1 MPTLRELFQTKILKS
16 GQTAEQQ
23 YDIQNLKPVPVKT
36 NSGAIDLLATPVSIA
51 RRNFPQ
57 TLSETRLEQEALGIR
72 QIRAFS
78 SPVLYGTAIA
88 KLKLKQSSSVVTM
101 KNAASTLINTDGNFT
116 GIVNKLVDKAKEVG
130 KGVLSKLGIQL
141 PEAQLPTRVA
151 TKIRGQLIF
160 SKEGSPISPDKLRQ
174 IQQASQGNGAGKILA
189 AIGQGATGEQ
199 IKNQVLGAGINA
211 AKKAITKAAFGAV
224 DRVANTFK
232 SVQGSV
238 TPSLRPADVS
248 YNSKR
253 KYSKIIKIRN
263 KEDGTVSDNGNY
275 TTLKGLQD
283 YINKPI
289 SIGGGLLGM
298 LAGLTQPEGLFL
310 MSKSVRD
317 NLDYAN
323 PKSLIFPEFPQFSL
337 ESITQ
342 NIPNK
347 RTTGRYGSTISPVPN
362 VPASYNIEAT
372 KKFVTTSDLVNS
384 SRPWYSETG
393 DELPKLGNDKTLDD
407 YDFIP
412 LRFYS
417 IAKQTGVSFKATIS
431 GLEESFSPS
440 WDSHRFVGSPF
451 NFYTYNSIERTL
463 SFSFKVYSLNNL
475 EHRSCWEKLNFLA
488 GLTYPQ
494 NPAFEEYTTPPFIK
508 FTLGD
513 MYKNKEA
520 FVESL
525 SYSIEDTTP
534 WDIGIYP
541 SKTILSK
548 TLNRV
553 VTLED
558 NPGYN
563 LPTIVN
569 VSITIKFLENIINT
583 AGKRLYGYNGAF
595 SEEFHKFSPD
605 GKAKKPE
612 KVVAEE
618 VKKQDAEKGG
628 VSQNPVGFTKEEKEK
643 LENAL
648 KDIVTTKIS

>member
-72 QIRAFS
+72 QIRAFA

-101 KNAASTLINTDGNFT
+101 KNAASTLISTDGQLS
-116 GIVNKLVDKAKEVG
+116 GLVNKLVDKAKEVG
-130 KGVLSKLGIQL
+130 KSVLSKLGIQL

-151 TKIRGQLIF
+151 GKIKAQLLL
-160 SKEGSPISPDKLRQ
+160 SGGPISPGKLKQ

-211 AKKAITKAAFGAV
+211 AKKAITKAAFGVV

-232 SVQGSV
+232 SVEGSA
-238 TPSLRPADVS
+238 TPSLRAADVS

-263 KEDGTVSDNGNY
+263 KQDGKVSDNGNY
-275 TTLKGLQD
+275 TTLQNLQD

-289 SIGGGLLGM
+289 STSGGLLGM
-298 LAGLTQPEGLFL
+298 LAAVSQPEGLFL
-310 MSKSVRD
+310 MNKSIKD
-317 NLDYAN
+317 TLDYAN

-372 KKFVTTSDLVNS
+372 KKFVTTSDLVNAS
-384 SRPWYSETG
+384 KPWYSETG

-407 YDFIP
+407 YDFIS

-417 IAKQTGVSFKATIS
+417 IAKQTGVSFKATMS

-463 SFSFKVYSLNNL
+463 SFSFKVYSLNNI
-475 EHRSCWEKLNFLA
+475 EHRSCWQKLNFLA

-569 VSITIKFLENIINT
+569 VSITIKFLENIVNT
-583 AGKRLYGYNGAF
+583 AGKRLYGYNGVLD
-595 SEEFHKFSPD
+595 EWIGEFSPD

-612 KVVAEE
+612 KVLPKDKLKKEDE
-618 VKKQDAEKGG
+618 VKGG
-628 VSQNPVGFTKEEKEK
+628 VFQNPVQFTKEEKEK

>member
-1 MPTLRELFQTKILKS
+1 MPSLIDLFESKKLNS
-16 GQTAEQQ
+16 GQTAKEQ
-23 YDIQNLKPVPVKT
+23 YDIQNLKPIPIKT
-36 NSGAIDLLATPVSIA
+36 NSGAIDLLVTPVNII
-51 RRNFPQ
+51 RRNFGQ
-57 TLSETRLEQEALGIR
+57 RLSESRFEQEALGIR
-72 QIRAFS
+72 QIRSFS

-101 KNAASTLINTDGNFT
+101 KNAASTLISTDGDFT
-116 GIVNKLVDKAKEVG
+116 GIINKLVDKAKEVG
-130 KGVLSKLGIQL
+130 KGALSKLGIQL

-224 DRVANTFK
+224 DRVAKTFK
-232 SVQGSV
+232 SVEGST
-238 TPSLRPADVS
+238 TPSLRAADVS

-263 KEDGTVSDNGNY
+263 KEDGIVSDNGNY
-275 TTLKGLQD
+275 TTLKNLQD

-323 PKSLIFPEFPQFSL
+323 PQSKIFPQFPQFSL
-337 ESITQ
+337 DSITQ

-347 RTTGRYGSTISPVPN
+347 RILGRYGSTISPVEN
-362 VPASYNIEAT
+362 VPTSYNIEAT
-372 KKFVTTSDLVNS
+372 RKFSTKSDLVNAS
-384 SRPWYSETG
+384 KPWYSETG

-407 YDFIP
+407 YDFIS

-417 IAKQTGVSFKATIS
+417 IAKQTGVSFKATVS
-431 GLEESFSPS
+431 GIEESFSPS
-440 WDSHRFVGSPF
+440 WDSHRFIGSPY

-463 SFSFKVYSLNNL
+463 SFSFKVYSLDGL
-475 EHRSCWEKLNFLA
+475 EHRSCWQKLNFLA

-525 SYSIEDTTP
+525 SYSIDDNTP
-534 WDIGIYP
+534 WDIGIFA
-541 SKTILSK
+541 SKIN
-548 TLNRV
+548 NRV
-553 VTLED
+553 YKLED
-558 NPGYN
+558 NPGYK

-569 VSITIKFLENIINT
+569 VSITIKFLENIVNT
-583 AGKRLYGYNGAF
+583 AGQRLYSYSGALD
-595 SEEFHKFSPD
+595 EAFHSFNPD
-605 GKAKKPE
+605 GRANKPE
-612 KVVAEE
+612 KTVAGE
-618 VKKQDAEKGG
+618 KKGEDLPKTTKE
-628 VSQNPVGFTKEEKEK
+628 SPTGFTKEEIEK
-643 LENAL
+643 IENSL
-648 KDIVTTKIS
+648 KDIITTKIS